1 MRKVFIIAFALLL
14 ALSGC
19 SLIKQNTVTL
29 GNVDLYFA
37 LKGNAGLDK
46 EQRSIKYVDSQEKYA
61 KTIEEWIKGPSD
73 ATKFEKSISDTV
85 KLLGTSLEQDK
96 LTVNLNQ
103 DFNTFGGVMHEAAT
117 IAALVNTMVQFPEVN
132 SVKITV
138 EGKEMIAPSGNPYGY
153 LSEIE
158 FDPNGAGQLKNREV
172 ILYFADDQAMNVVP
186 EKRNI
191 NIEENATKDNL
202 IKSLIEEMIKGPENT
217 DLYPT
222 IPAEARVNSVVVVG
236 QRATI
241 DFSEE
246 MFTKHSKGAAGED
259 MTLTSIAN
267 TVTEVEGISEVVLT
281 LNGKP
286 LNIEHAIIDSN
297 NPLKRAEDRIL
308 KK

>member
-1 MRKVFIIAFALLL
+1 MKKGLIIALTLIIV
-14 ALSGC
+14 LSGC
-19 SLIKQNTVTL
+19 SLIKQDTAISENI
-29 GNVDLYFA
+29 DLYFA
-37 LKGNAGLDK
+37 LKGNEGLDK
-46 EQRSIKYVDSQEKYA
+46 EQRSIEYIDASDRYK
-61 KTIEEWIKGPSD
+61 KTLDEWVKGPSD
-73 ATKFEKSISDTV
+73 LGKFEKSISDTV
-85 KLLGTSLEQDK
+85 KVLGVTLEKDK

-117 IAALVNTMVQFPEVN
+117 IATLVNTMVQFPEVN
-132 SVKITV
+132 SVRIMV
-138 EGKEMIAPSGNPYGY
+138 EGKDMIAPSGNPYGY
-153 LSEIE
+153 LSEIQ
-158 FDPNGAGQLKNREV
+158 FDPNNIGQLENREV
-172 ILYFADDQAMNVVP
+172 TLYFADDQAMYVVA

-191 NIEENATKDNL
+191 NVEQNVSKDIL
-202 IKSLIEEMIKGPENT
+202 IKALLEEMIKGPTNT

-222 IPAEARVNSVVVVG
+222 IPKEARVNSVVVVG
-236 QRATI
+236 ERATI

-267 TVTEVEGISEVVLT
+267 TLTEIEGIREVVLL

-297 NPLKRAEDRIL
+297 NPLTRAEDRIL